1 MHPHMARIVALSL
14 LLLLAPLAQAQ
25 AVVAFGTDAI
35 STPGKKVVV
44 QAKFKRGSEPVANRQ
59 VVLEVLGSAHTVR
72 TDSDGVAQV
81 EVKPGAVGAFPI
93 AARMGQ
99 ARSSA
104 TLHVIPAS
112 RPVVVCDLDE
122 TLSNLPFMSM
132 VHSSAPAPTYPGAEA
147 LLRDLAATHTIVYLT
162 ARPDTL
168 VKKTRAFLAAHDF
181 PAGPLLMDDLRGI
194 SDDGRQKLA
203 TLQAM
208 KARGVKLDLGIG
220 NTKHDALAY
229 EGAGMRSFIRT
240 TEPLPAEHSASVRF
254 PTYANLRKK
263 LVDAGTISAGIVSA
277 LPGN

>member
-1 MHPHMARIVALSL
+1 MARIAALGL

-25 AVVAFGTDAI
+25 TVVAFQTDAI

-59 VVLEVLGSAHTVR
+59 VVIEALGSAYTVR
-72 TDSDGVAQV
+72 TDASGVAQV
-81 EVKPGAVGAFPI
+81 EVKPSAVGAFPVT
-93 AARMGQ
+93 ARMGE
-99 ARSSA
+99 ARSSG
-104 TLHVIPAS
+104 TLHVIAAT

-132 VHSSAPAPTYPGAEA
+132 VHSSAPAPTYPGAVA

-181 PAGPLLMDDLRGI
+181 PAGPLLRDDLRGI

-240 TEPLPAEHSASVRF
+240 TEALPAEYAASVRF
-254 PTYANLRKK
+254 PTYNALRRK
-263 LVDAGTISAGIVSA
+263 LVDAGVLSVGIVSA

>member
-1 MHPHMARIVALSL
+1 MARIAAFGL
-14 LLLLAPLAQAQ
+14 LLLLAPLARAQ
-25 AVVAFGTDAI
+25 AVVAFQADAI

-59 VVLEVLGSAHTVR
+59 VVIEALGSAHTVR
-72 TDSDGVAQV
+72 TDASGVAQV
-81 EVKPGAVGAFPI
+81 EVKPSAVGAFPVT
-93 AARMGQ
+93 ARLGE
-99 ARSSA
+99 ARSSG
-104 TLHVIPAS
+104 TLHVIPAA

-122 TLSNLPFMSM
+122 TLSNLPFMAM
-132 VHSSAPAPTYPGAEA
+132 VHSSAPAPTYPGAVA

-181 PAGPLLMDDLRGI
+181 PAGPLLMDDLRGV

-240 TEPLPAEHSASVRF
+240 TEALPPEYAASVRF
-254 PTYANLRKK
+254 PTYGALRRK
-263 LVDAGTISAGIVSA
+263 LVDAGVLSVGIVSA